1 MLHPYAFP
9 APTPGGCHGHDQPTT
24 EAPARGRYEIV
35 HSLTTETW
43 GVRRFWVRAP
53 DGTVVNIV
61 RHRE

>member
-1 MLHPYAFP
+1 MLHPYPFL

-43 GVRRFWVRAP
+43 AMRRFWVRAP

-61 RHRE
+61 RHLE